1 MKLTTWSKNCLTELF
16 VRVLWNDTVAS
27 NNIANVFDHKISN
40 IDIKILC
47 VIIKRLHLLN
57 VFRKNFITS
66 FLYHLLHMRPSVT
79 LNLLLR
85 CNHEKLCTFTLVWVV
100 CHVHLSCSS
109 CYETLI
115 ILFCFFFI
123 QFLLQWN
130 VFVCGKVVLQKRRTN
145 ICCEQRALSLSNKY
159 WRAK

>member
-1 MKLTTWSKNCLTELF
+1 MF
-16 VRVLWNDTVAS
+16 
-27 NNIANVFDHKISN
+27 FDHKIFI
-40 IDIKILC
+40 IDITILC
-47 VIIKRLHLLN
+47 LMITFCNSYDVICVLMYLISLEILYHK
-57 VFRKNFITS
+57 
-66 FLYHLLHMRPSVT
+66 FLYNLLHIKPTVT

-85 CNHEKLCTFTLVWVV
+85 CNHEKLCTFSFVWVV
-100 CHVHLSCSS
+100 CHVHLSFSS

-145 ICCEQRALSLSNKY
+145 ICCVQRAMSLSNKY